1 MFAGLQARLIG
12 LLVGILAVLGAV
24 AAAFLKGKQA
34 ATTEIKQ
41 ESTDQLLKDVAEKRE
56 IRDEVIQDI
65 IASDR
70 NERIDSL

>member
-41 ESTDQLLKDVAEKRE
+41 ESAEKLLDDVTEKRE
-56 IRDEVIQDI
+56 IRDEVVQDI

>member
-41 ESTDQLLKDVAEKRE
+41 ESAEKLLDDVAEKRE

>member
-41 ESTDQLLKDVAEKRE
+41 ESAEKLLDDVAEKRE
-56 IRDEVIQDI
+56 IRDEVVQDI

>member
-41 ESTDQLLKDVAEKRE
+41 ESAEKLLDDVTEKRE
-56 IRDEVIQDI
+56 IRDEVVQDI

-70 NERIDSL
+70 DERIDSL

>member
-41 ESTDQLLKDVAEKRE
+41 ESAEKLLDDAAEKRE
-56 IRDEVIQDI
+56 IRDEVVQDI

>member
-41 ESTDQLLKDVAEKRE
+41 ESAEKLLDDAAEKRE
-56 IRDEVIQDI
+56 IRDEVVQDI

-70 NERIDSL
+70 DERIDSL

>member
-41 ESTDQLLKDVAEKRE
+41 ESAEKLLDGVAEKRE
-56 IRDEVIQDI
+56 IRDEVVQDI

-70 NERIDSL
+70 DERIDSL